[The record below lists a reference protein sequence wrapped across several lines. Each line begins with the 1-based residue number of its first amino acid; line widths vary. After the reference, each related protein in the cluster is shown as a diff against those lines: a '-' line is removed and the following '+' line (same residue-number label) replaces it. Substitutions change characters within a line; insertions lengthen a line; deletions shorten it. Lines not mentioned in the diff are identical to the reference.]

1 MKELNISRTVLCHCL
16 WAVIAMVCFIAC
28 SDDEPV
34 VKKEGAPV
42 VDRVLVKSDGGEWTE
57 PDEDRLIRIGE
68 QIRIEGSG
76 LADVLAVYCNGTH
89 TSTFEEVSESYLVM
103 TVPDGV
109 KLEGAPEDAVNGNT
123 LRVVTMNGKVDYTLY
138 YTGKKIAVTETDAKR
153 EGHWVFGET
162 TALIGEAVRLKGT
175 GFTTDAEHITVWLN
189 GVQVGALENPL
200 DDRLTINIPGYIPFG
215 DAVADESLKNTIRIR
230 TKYDEYTYTGF
241 TIEGRKGEVTRIVLE
256 GQDVAIPAASYN
268 DRICI
273 EGKYIATASEVYCNG
288 VKVENFEKGQDK
300 IVLTVPEGLPVGG
313 NVTNPEDRNKVRIVT
328 AYDEPCTYDFIF
340 RPYTP
345 TVSAISNK
353 MPVPGGYFYLEGQYL
368 KEEYITA
375 IRLGDADLTFEE
387 VAGREGS
394 VLKVTVPEN
403 VPCNHSCPL
412 TIVSEDL
419 EIVVEKYMCYAEGV
433 FLRTFSKEEQGNVGN
448 NQLATIYH
456 TMESRPVSI
465 DASLPCPEY
474 VLSLGDGQKTLPT
487 GGSAASETNFSFF
500 RFSGADCFKRV
511 MDNNSSLAATPL
523 EDLPIQLEVYM
534 NKPWTSGFLAWR
546 FDKNGG
552 SSSKKNSARTYNIMP
567 WTNDTPFTFD
577 YGWRTIT
584 IPFTSFTG
592 MITTKVA
599 TLEDL
604 YGELYTIGTK
614 GSHAMLNMFNYD
626 IQEDGRIYSS
636 VENFQLNIANV
647 RIVPIR

>member
-1 MKELNISRTVLCHCL
+1 MKELNIVRTVLCHCL
-16 WAVIAMVCFIAC
+16 WAVITIVCFMAC

-34 VKKEGAPV
+34 VKKKGGPV
-42 VDRVLVKSDGGEWTE
+42 VDRVLVKSNGDEWTE
-57 PDEDRLIRIGE
+57 PDENRLIRIGE

-76 LADVLAVYCNGTH
+76 LAEVLAVYCNGTH
-89 TSTFEEVSESYLVM
+89 TSTFEEVSENYLLM

-109 KLEGAPEDAVNGNT
+109 KLEGGPEDAVNGNT

-138 YTGKKIAVTETDAKR
+138 YTGKKITVTETDAKR

-189 GVQVGALENPL
+189 GVQIGALENPL

-215 DAVADESLKNTIRIR
+215 DAVADESLKNTIRIQ
-230 TKYDEYTYTGF
+230 TKYDDYTYTGF
-241 TIEGRKGEVTRIVLE
+241 TIAGRKGEVTRIVLE

-288 VKVENFEKGQDK
+288 VKIENFEKEQDK
-300 IVLTVPEGLPVGG
+300 ITLTVPEGLPVGD
-313 NVTNPEDRNKVRIVT
+313 NVTNPEDMDKIRIV
-328 AYDEPCTYDFIF
+328 IF
-340 RPYTP
+340 RSYTP

-353 MPVPGGYFYLEGQYL
+353 MPVPGGYFYVEGQYL
-368 KEEYITA
+368 NEEYITA
-375 IRLGDADLTFEE
+375 IRLGNADLTFEE
-387 VAGREGS
+387 VADKEGS
-394 VLKVTVPEN
+394 VLKVTVPDD
-403 VPCNHSCPL
+403 VPCDRSCSL

-419 EIVVEKYMCYAEGV
+419 EIVVEKYMCYTEGV
-433 FLRTFSKEEQGNVGN
+433 FLKTFSKEEQGNVGN

-456 TMESRPVSI
+456 TMESRPGSI
-465 DASLPCPEY
+465 DESLPCPEY
-474 VLSLGDGQKTLPT
+474 VLSLGDGQKTLPAS
-487 GGSAASETNFSFF
+487 GSATSESNFSFF

-511 MDNNSSLAATPL
+511 IDKNSSLAATPL
-523 EDLPIQLEVYM
+523 ENLAIQLEVYM

-546 FDKNGG
+546 FDKNGN
-552 SSSKKNSARTYNIMP
+552 SSTKKNSSRTYNIMP

-592 MITTKVA
+592 MITSKVV

-626 IQEDGRIYSS
+626 IQEDGRIYSP
-636 VENFQLNIANV
+636 VDNFQLNIANV

>member
-1 MKELNISRTVLCHCL
+1 MKELNIARTTLCHCL
-16 WAVIAMVCFIAC
+16 WAVITMICFIAC
-28 SDDEPV
+28 SDDEPI

-42 VDRVLVKSDGGEWTE
+42 VDKVLVKLDGGEWVE

-68 QIRIEGSG
+68 QIRIEGAG

-89 TSTFEEVSESYLVM
+89 TSTFEEVNEEYLVM

-109 KLEGAPEDAVNGNT
+109 KLEEVSEDVVNGNT

-162 TALIGEAVRLKGT
+162 TALVGEAVRLKGT

-189 GVQVGALENPL
+189 GIQIEALENPL
-200 DDRLTINIPGYIPFG
+200 DDRLTINIPSYIPFG
-215 DAVADESLKNTIRIR
+215 SAVTDESLQNTIRIR
-230 TKYDEYTYTGF
+230 TKYDDYTYTGF
-241 TIEGRKGEVTRIVLE
+241 TIEGRKGEVSRVVLE
-256 GQDVAIPAASYN
+256 GQDMAIPAASYN

-288 VKVENFEKGQDK
+288 VKIESLIKEQDK
-300 IVLTVPEGLPVGG
+300 IILTVPEDLPVGD
-313 NVTNPEDRNKVRIVT
+313 NVENPEDKNKIRIVT
-328 AYDEPCTYDFIF
+328 AYSEPCTYDFIF

-345 TVSAISNK
+345 TVSTISNK
-353 MPVPGGYFYLEGQYL
+353 MPVPGGYFYMEGQYL

-375 IRLGDADLTFEE
+375 IKLGDIHLPFKE
-387 VAGREGS
+387 VAGKEGR
-394 VLKVTVPEN
+394 VLKVTVPIDA
-403 VPCNHSCPL
+403 VCDYGCPL

-419 EIVVEKYMCYAEGV
+419 EIVAEKYMCYAEGM

-448 NQLATIYH
+448 NQLATVYH
-456 TMESRPVSI
+456 TTESRPISI
-465 DASLPCPEY
+465 DEGLPCPEY
-474 VLSLGDGQKTLPT
+474 VLSMGDGQKTLPT

-500 RFSGADCFKRV
+500 RFSGADCLKRV
-511 MDNNSSLAATPL
+511 IDNNRRLAVTPL
-523 EDLPIQLEVYM
+523 ENLAIQLEVYM
-534 NKPWTSGFLAWR
+534 NKPWGSGFLAWR

-552 SSSKKNSARTYNIMP
+552 SAAKKNSARTYNIMP
-567 WTNDTPFTFD
+567 WTNDVPFTFD
-577 YGWRTIT
+577 YGWRTVT
-584 IPFTSFTG
+584 IPFTNFTG
-592 MITTKVA
+592 MITSKVV

-604 YGELYTIGTK
+604 YGELYTIASK

-626 IQEDGRIYSS
+626 IEEDGRTYSP